1 MTTFQRS
8 FKKWVAQF
16 LTDVSLLLSFPEH
29 KWSSSLASEE
39 LSSTSLWYAR
49 LVLRCR
55 LEFSAVLFK
64 KWISAAQSLTWNLR
78 LSFLFSF
85 LPVKLLG
92 NHSAVVYS
100 L

>member
-16 LTDVSLLLSFPEH
+16 LTVVSPLLSFPEH
-29 KWSSSLASEE
+29 KRSSSSASEE
-39 LSSTSLWYAR
+39 LSSTSLSHAR
-49 LVLRCR
+49 LMLHCR
-55 LEFSAVLFK
+55 LEFSAMLFK
-64 KWISAAQSLTWNLR
+64 KWSSAAQSLTWNLR
-78 LSFLFSF
+78 LSFSFSF

-92 NHSAVVYS
+92 NHSTVVYS